1 MEEKNAGSNILKLS
15 RGGDPPGE
23 PDAAGYA
30 IKILVGNSNRKLGM
44 DIAAALKV
52 PLANCEVASFS
63 DGETKIHIEHNIRG
77 TDCYVIQ
84 PTCRNPENG
93 TSVNDNVME
102 LLLLLHTLKLSSA
115 RRVTAVVPYYGYA
128 RQDRKT
134 RPRVPISASAVAQLI
149 EAMGPHRVVTV
160 DLHCGQIQGFFHNT
174 PVDNLWA
181 EGEFVD
187 ALKKKIEGFK
197 EKVVVVSPDAGGVMR
212 ARRVADTLGAE
223 GVATILKR
231 RAQANVIESMQIV
244 GSVEGKHCIIV
255 DDIIDTA
262 GTLAKAAQ
270 LLADSGAK
278 SVMACA
284 THGVF
289 SGPALERINESVLE
303 EVYVTDS
310 IPQDENFKKCPKLKV
325 LSIAPM
331 LARAIARLH
340 EVKSLSILF
349 QNKLME

>member
-1 MEEKNAGSNILKLS
+1 
-15 RGGDPPGE
+15 
-23 PDAAGYA
+23 
-30 IKILVGNSNRKLGM
+30 
-44 DIAAALKV
+44 LKV
-52 PLANCEVASFS
+52 PLASCEVGTFS
-63 DGETKIHIEHNIRG
+63 DGETKIQVEHNIRG

-84 PTCRNPENG
+84 PTCHNYENS
-93 TSVNDNVME
+93 TTVNDNVME

-115 RRVTAVVPYYGYA
+115 RRITAVVPYYGYA

-187 ALKKKIEGFK
+187 MLKKKVEFK
-197 EKVVVVSPDAGGVMR
+197 DQVVVVSPDAGGVMR

-244 GSVEGKHCIIV
+244 GSVEGKYCILV

-262 GTLAKAAQ
+262 GTLVKAAQ

-278 SVMACA
+278 EVIACA

-289 SGPALERINESVLE
+289 SGNAIEKINGSVLK

-310 IPQDENFKKCPKLKV
+310 IPQERNAKLCDKLKV
-325 LSIAPM
+325 LSIAPL
-331 LARAIARLH
+331 LARAIYRLH
-340 EVKSLSILF
+340 EEKSLSILF
-349 QNKLME
+349 ANKLME

>member
-1 MEEKNAGSNILKLS
+1 MEKEVVDDGSA
-15 RGGDPPGE
+15 P
-23 PDAAGYA
+23 GYA
-30 IKILVGNSNRKLGM
+30 IKILVGNANRKLGA
-44 DIAAALKV
+44 DISAQLKV
-52 PLANCEVASFS
+52 PLASCEVSTFS
-63 DGETKIHIEHNIRG
+63 DGESKIQIHHNIRG

-84 PTCRNPENG
+84 PTCHNFEND

-115 RRVTAVVPYYGYA
+115 KRITAVVPYYGYA

-160 DLHCGQIQGFFHNT
+160 DLHCGQIQGFFHHT

-181 EGEFVD
+181 EGEFVEM
-187 ALKKKIEGFK
+187 LKQRVKDFK
-197 EKVVVVSPDAGGVMR
+197 ENVVVVSPDAGGVMR
-212 ARRVADTLGAE
+212 ARRVADSLGAV

-244 GSVEGKHCIIV
+244 GSVERKFCIIV

-270 LLADSGAK
+270 LLADSGANE
-278 SVMACA
+278 VIACA

-289 SGPALERINESVLE
+289 SGSAMEKINASVLK

-310 IPQDENFKKCPKLKV
+310 IPQEKNSKMCPKLKI
-325 LSIAPM
+325 LSIAPL
-331 LARAIARLH
+331 LARAIYRLH
-340 EVKSLSILF
+340 EEKSLSVLF
-349 QNKLME
+349 ENKLME